1 MIYRIV
7 ALILLVH
14 VSHAQNKKDLSVN
27 LNSLGS
33 FSSPRDSDL
42 NNDGIKDIIIGAGG
56 LEFMQSDSAILALD
70 GRDGKMLWKA
80 PANEQIFG
88 SAALVDLTDDGDS

>member
-56 LEFMQSDSAILALD
+56 L
-70 GRDGKMLWKA
+70 
-80 PANEQIFG
+80 
-88 SAALVDLTDDGDS
+88 